1 VGSSGD
7 SFLLWLGEQP
17 RTPELQRQLA
27 E

>member
-17 RTPELQRQLA
+17 HTPELKNHLA
-27 E
+27 